1 MSAPAPTWSHGE
13 RRGLILFAAFGMAAV
28 NGAFLWSLFAEG
40 DLLGEALRNPLAMA
54 FIIEAFAL
62 VFLVGWLLRRQG
74 MTRVTLL
81 QFFLLSMVGSLAF
94 SLPVALLLPQGRRH
108 SAEAS

>member
-1 MSAPAPTWSHGE
+1 MSASAPAWSPGE
-13 RRGLILFAAFGMAAV
+13 RRGLILFAVLGMAVV

-40 DLLGEALRNPLAMA
+40 DLLGEAMRNPLALA

-62 VFLVGWLLRRQG
+62 VFLLGWLLRRQG
-74 MTRVTLL
+74 MTRVTIL

-94 SLPVALLLPQGRRH
+94 SLPVALLLPPESHH
-108 SAEAS
+108 SADAS

>member
-1 MSAPAPTWSHGE
+1 MTAPAPAWSPGE

-40 DLLGEALRNPLAMA
+40 DLLGEAMRNPLAMA
-54 FIIEAFAL
+54 FIVEAFAL
-62 VFLVGWLLRRQG
+62 VFLLGWLLRRQG
-74 MTRVTLL
+74 MTRVTIL

-94 SLPVALLLPQGRRH
+94 SLPVALMLPPCD
-108 SAEAS
+108 